1 MSRLWL
7 YLGILLTCSG
17 VGAALGVVI
26 VIAYFWNDIKNELR
40 NSQKPT
46 TEKMDFNIDSM
57 SENLREKLR

>member
-17 VGAALGVVI
+17 VGTALGIVI

-40 NSQKPT
+40 NSQKQT

>member
-26 VIAYFWNDIKNELR
+26 VIAYFWNDIKNELI
-40 NSQKPT
+40 NQQKPT
-46 TEKMDFNIDSM
+46 TEKMNFNIDSM

>member
-7 YLGILLTCSG
+7 YLGILLTCSD
-17 VGAALGVVI
+17 VSAALGVVI

-40 NSQKPT
+40 NPQKPT
-46 TEKMDFNIDSM
+46 TEKMNFNIDSM